1 MKRWLCS
8 TELFSSMAA
17 LLMLLQTVSAQSL
30 GDVARQQRE
39 RNKQPATTT
48 NKVITN
54 EDIAAPGPAG
64 SSSSDS
70 QQKKSAKQK
79 PSLHTEASEDG
90 SPSADELKAAIQ
102 EKKRMIAEIQ
112 DRIIKVQSTINY
124 VQNNR
129 NLYTNAPEYNDAQK
143 RKEQEVNRLK
153 GVLQEQQEELKELQE
168 TARNAGYGSALYQ

>member
-1 MKRWLCS
+1 
-8 TELFSSMAA
+8 
-17 LLMLLQTVSAQSL
+17 
-30 GDVARQQRE
+30 
-39 RNKQPATTT
+39 
-48 NKVITN
+48 
-54 EDIAAPGPAG
+54 
-64 SSSSDS
+64 
-70 QQKKSAKQK
+70 
-79 PSLHTEASEDG
+79 
-90 SPSADELKAAIQ
+90 
-102 EKKRMIAEIQ
+102 MIAEIQ